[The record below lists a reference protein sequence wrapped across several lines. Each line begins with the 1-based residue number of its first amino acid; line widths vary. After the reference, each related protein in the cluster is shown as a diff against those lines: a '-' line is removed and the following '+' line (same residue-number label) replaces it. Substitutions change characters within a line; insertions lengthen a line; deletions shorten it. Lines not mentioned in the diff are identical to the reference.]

1 MGCFDIV
8 NLMAEGTA
16 ILPPKDYEPERP
28 NKIGVDMWEDQNGR
42 VYKYS
47 EVTRDILLVHDPE
60 ANSRIYTIENM
71 INEKEPTFP
80 DPSSFEVS
88 DHVIQH
94 LGSDNFII
102 GPS

>member
-71 INEKEPTFP
+71 IRQFKP
-80 DPSSFEVS
+80 EVRHCLQKTLPPES
-88 DHVIQH
+88 CSLMTSWVYY
-94 LGSDNFII
+94 
-102 GPS
+102 